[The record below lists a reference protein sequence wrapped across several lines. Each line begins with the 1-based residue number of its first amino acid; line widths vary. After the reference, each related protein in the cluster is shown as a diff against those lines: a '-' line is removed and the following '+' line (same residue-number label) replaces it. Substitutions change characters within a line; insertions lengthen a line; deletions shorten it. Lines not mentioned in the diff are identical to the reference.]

1 MTQAPVPLIVLS
13 GREDDVE
20 LVNRVLRDGGHPVRC
35 HWITKL
41 DSLPEAIDTHE
52 PQLLCF
58 FPGSLPA
65 AIREVTKLKQQATR
79 AVPLLVIGNTAD
91 ETEIADAMA
100 AGAKDLVSL
109 NQTQRLRSVAER
121 ELRAFRLECA
131 LNQTLLSANQ
141 YKRQLKSLL
150 AGSVDAI
157 AHVQEGIIVDGNQA
171 WAELFGYERADAMVG
186 VPLMDM
192 FEPASQATLKGALI
206 ACGKGH
212 WKAEPIKVLGKTSG
226 GSLRLDMQLEHTAVD
241 GEPAVKLSVARPKVE
256 AREPE
261 ELVEQVVHKDP
272 ATGFFHRRRF
282 LEVLTDRLDDPPK
295 SGVRALAYI
304 RPDKFRELEDQVG
317 PLATEDVLIQL
328 AAQLG
333 ELVQPQDLC
342 GRFGGQVFTAFLERG
357 SLRDIEAWAQNAV
370 AKIGSRIFRSA
381 HNTVSLTC
389 TIGLAEVGPT
399 TDRLDAL
406 LSAAKRANQQG
417 RAQGGNRVLIE
428 QTSDEST
435 RVQRFDEIWVHQIKA
450 ALREN
455 RFRLMHL
462 PIANLN
468 GEQRIMFDTLLR
480 MVDAQG
486 DEIAAA
492 EFIPAAGR
500 NRLLRAIDRWV
511 IGASLSFCARTPL
524 DCVFIKL
531 SGESL
536 VDKTLMDWLAKAI
549 DSANVRPEQLCFQV
563 SEDDATQYLTQTQAV
578 AKRLNARGH
587 LFAIEH
593 FGVGRDSGRVLIQTP
608 MQYLK
613 LDGSLMENLATD
625 PAVQEKVRVYVGAAS
640 KRGIPTIAERVENAN
655 TMAVLFQ
662 LGAAYVQGH
671 YVHEPE
677 VVLADVATIRH

>member
-35 HWITKL
+35 HWVTKL
-41 DSLPEAIDTHE
+41 DSLAGAIDAHE

-58 FPGSLPA
+58 FPGSLPV
-65 AIREVTKLKQQATR
+65 AIRDVVKSRQQASR
-79 AVPLLVIGNTAD
+79 AVPLIVIGTTAD
-91 ETEIADAMA
+91 ETEIADALA
-100 AGAKDLVSL
+100 AGAQDLVSL
-109 NQTQRLRSVAER
+109 NQTQRLRRIAER
-121 ELRAFRLECA
+121 ELRSFRLERA
-131 LNQTLLSANQ
+131 LNRTLLSASQ
-141 YKRQLKSLL
+141 YKKQLKALM

-157 AHVQEGIIVDGNQA
+157 AHVQEGILVDANLA
-171 WAELFGYERADAMVG
+171 WAQLFGYERADMLLG
-186 VPLMDM
+186 VPLMDL
-192 FEPASQATLKGALI
+192 FEPTSQAALKGALI
-206 ACGKGH
+206 ACGKGQ
-212 WKAEPIKVLGKTSG
+212 WKAEPIKALGKTSG
-226 GSLRLDMQLEHTAVD
+226 GSLPLDTQLERTTVD
-241 GEPAVKLSVARPKVE
+241 GEPAVKLSVARPRLE

-282 LEVLTDRLDDPPK
+282 LEVLTDRLDNAPK
-295 SGVRALAYI
+295 SGVRALAYF
-304 RPDKFRELEDQVG
+304 RPDKFGELEEQIG

-328 AAQLG
+328 ATQLR
-333 ELVQPQDLC
+333 ELMQPQDFC

-357 SLRDIEAWAQNAV
+357 SLRDVEAWAQNAV
-370 AKIGSRIFRSA
+370 AKIGSRIFQSA

-406 LSAAKRANQQG
+406 LSAAKRANQLG
-417 RAQGGNRVLIE
+417 RAEGGNRALIE

-455 RFRLMHL
+455 RFRLVHL
-462 PIANLN
+462 PIATLN
-468 GEQRIMFDTLLR
+468 GEQKIMYDTLLR

-492 EFIPAAGR
+492 EFIPAAFR

-511 IGASLSFCARTPL
+511 IGASLSFCAQTPL

-531 SGESL
+531 SAESL
-536 VDKTLMDWLAKAI
+536 VDKTLMDWLVKAV
-549 DSANVRPEQLCFQV
+549 DSAGARPEQLCFQV
-563 SEDDATQYLTQTQAV
+563 TEDDATQYLTQTQAI
-578 AKRLNARGH
+578 AGQLNARGH
-587 LFAIEH
+587 LFAVEH
-593 FGVGRDSGRVLIQTP
+593 FGVGRDSGRVLTQTP

-613 LDGSLMENLATD
+613 LDGSLMESLATD
-625 PAVQEKVRVYVGAAS
+625 SALQDRVRMYVGAAS

-677 VVLADVATIRH
+677 VVLGEVATIRH